1 MPHNDKRRTFIED
14 IPNEEDRFSFQGIS
28 DFLKAFSK
36 SMKEVENMS
45 LKNKVFLD
53 GWISTAAKV
62 FIRDKNMRGQNLPSR
77 FEDWMYRECRM
88 KKKRLII
95 IKICIT

>member
-1 MPHNDKRRTFIED
+1 
-14 IPNEEDRFSFQGIS
+14 
-28 DFLKAFSK
+28 
-36 SMKEVENMS
+36 MKEVENMS

-88 KKKRLII
+88 KKKD
-95 IKICIT
+95 